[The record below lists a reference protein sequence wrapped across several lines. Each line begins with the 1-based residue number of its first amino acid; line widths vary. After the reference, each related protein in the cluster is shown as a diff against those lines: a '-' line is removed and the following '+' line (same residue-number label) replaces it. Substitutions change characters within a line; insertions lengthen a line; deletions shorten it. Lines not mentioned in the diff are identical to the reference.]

1 MLRLASE
8 RTLPPPDDI
17 AAALATASSALE
29 RVPRTLDAHGSL
41 AHWVEQAD
49 THGNVGAVVVASPH
63 LPDEIVLLALPER
76 PSDLVAGYDG
86 VLYLALGD
94 RVLMHDLRGRW
105 PDEAVRLAGFAPW
118 RMAADAAGGAWIIE
132 RASGRLARLEGVPLP
147 LRPHADYAATTFR
160 PSPENPR
167 PPAVRVLDGVVW
179 PSGERPVALAAH
191 PQQGLALLSWM
202 DAGQARLRRLDAD
215 TETLG
220 APISLPDARYAYALT
235 WLDDERFAVRLP
247 GRHDAPAFAL
257 DDGEADDAR
266 APLGEIYPLADDA
279 VEAPFVHCLDG
290 PPHYPTGDGSAP
302 LHALSIAN
310 LARHGDAQNFADG
323 QAHLLD
329 SGSQVTVWHRLYAE
343 ASIPPGAGF
352 IVWLAVTAEP
362 AAPTDDAA
370 WCAHRFGRHIP
381 RAAALQEPHAAWEA
395 WPSELPAHPGL
406 GPWPSEPDRSGLFSA
421 LIQNPRRRVRTLVGR
436 YLWVRVEL
444 FGDGRVGPEI
454 AALRCWGS
462 RFSYRDQYLPRTLS
476 RDAVR
481 RARACSRRTDRR
493 ARRRTCAAAR
503 CRRHTVRRAG
513 RRLHPRR
520 PAARPGR
527 GDPRRSAWQSMAAG
541 GRGSYLAAAAGVER
555 DYSLLAGRDSG
566 RLPRPLPRQ
575 LRGHA
580 DAARGS
586 RGRRAPAD

>member
-1 MLRLASE
+1 MDANGSRFWLLAEGRHFPSRSHAVWDRRCRVLRLASE
-8 RTLPPPDDI
+8 RTLPPPADI

-41 AHWVEQAD
+41 ARWVEQAD
-49 THGNVGAVVVASPH
+49 AHGNVGAVVVASPH

-118 RMAADAAGGAWIIE
+118 RIAADVAGGAWIIE
-132 RASGRLARLEGVPLP
+132 RASGRLARLEGLPLP

-167 PPAVRVLDGVVW
+167 PPALRVLDGVVW
-179 PSGERPVALAAH
+179 PSGERPVALAAQA
-191 PQQGLALLSWM
+191 QQGLALLSWM
-202 DAGQARLRRLDAD
+202 GAGQARLRRLDAES
-215 TETLG
+215 ETLS
-220 APISLPDARYAYALT
+220 AAIRLPDARYAYALA

-343 ASIPPGAGF
+343 ASIPPGAGV

-362 AAPTDDAA
+362 AAPTDHVA
-370 WCAHRFGRHIP
+370 WCAHRFGH
-381 RAAALQEPHAAWEA
+381 RARLV
-395 WPSELPAHPGL
+395 
-406 GPWPSEPDRSGLFSA
+406 LFSREHHVA
-421 LIQNPRRRVRTLVGR
+421 EP
-436 YLWVRVEL
+436 
-444 FGDGRVGPEI
+444 F
-454 AALRCWGS
+454 
-462 RFSYRDQYLPRTLS
+462 
-476 RDAVR
+476 
-481 RARACSRRTDRR
+481 
-493 ARRRTCAAAR
+493 
-503 CRRHTVRRAG
+503 
-513 RRLHPRR
+513 RRL
-520 PAARPGR
+520 
-527 GDPRRSAWQSMAAG
+527 
-541 GRGSYLAAAAGVER
+541 
-555 DYSLLAGRDSG
+555 
-566 RLPRPLPRQ
+566 
-575 LRGHA
+575 
-580 DAARGS
+580 
-586 RGRRAPAD
+586 APADA